1 MRVLSGPV
9 IWWARHLQLYLT
21 LKVSAAKLSR
31 VLTPLSAS
39 IAAAA
44 SSLYT

>member
-9 IWWARHLQLYLT
+9 IWWARQMQLYLT
-21 LKVSAAKLSR
+21 LKVSAGKLGR
-31 VLTPLSAS
+31 VLAPLSAS

-44 SSLYT
+44 GSLYT